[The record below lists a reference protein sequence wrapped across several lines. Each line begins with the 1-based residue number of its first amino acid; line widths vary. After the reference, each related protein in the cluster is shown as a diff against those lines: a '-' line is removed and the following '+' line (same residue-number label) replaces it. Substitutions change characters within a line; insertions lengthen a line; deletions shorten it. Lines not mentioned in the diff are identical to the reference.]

1 MPRYIDA
8 DALIKRLYGMP
19 VYSLTVLDVM
29 HLVDDSPTEDVV
41 ERKTGKWINNNGLYQ
56 CSCCKHIWSELWWV
70 VSCPMERMYKIMCF
84 CPNCGAEMRE
94 RSEEWK
100 N

>member
-41 ERKTGKWINNNGLYQ
+41 EVVLCKD
-56 CSCCKHIWSELWWV
+56 CKHYIKHDKRCGILNHGMKEVDFCSYG
-70 VSCPMERMYKIMCF
+70 ER
-84 CPNCGAEMRE
+84 RE
-94 RSEEWK
+94 
-100 N
+100 